1 MLQAVGIRSHV
12 RTMERATFMTTWRE
26 KKLRGLLIGATGAA
40 GNAAARLEPF
50 FTKAGI
56 YAQGTLPQIDELFQ
70 QQAKEMDRKKREA
83 LLHQIQHIVAE
94 QVLAAPI
101 FQQGFLC
108 GVGPRVAEGGLG
120 LIQGFPYAAPAEE
133 LRLK

>member
-1 MLQAVGIRSHV
+1 
-12 RTMERATFMTTWRE
+12 
-26 KKLRGLLIGATGAA
+26 
-40 GNAAARLEPF
+40 
-50 FTKAGI
+50 
-56 YAQGTLPQIDELFQ
+56 
-70 QQAKEMDRKKREA
+70 
-83 LLHQIQHIVAE
+83 
-94 QVLAAPI
+94 VLAAPI